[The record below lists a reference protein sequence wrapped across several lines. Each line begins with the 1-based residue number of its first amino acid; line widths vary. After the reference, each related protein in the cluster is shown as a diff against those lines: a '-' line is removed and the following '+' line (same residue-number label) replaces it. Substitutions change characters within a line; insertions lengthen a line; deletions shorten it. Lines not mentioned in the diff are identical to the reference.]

1 MSIAIKK
8 DTHNWRA
15 RLQSEKKE
23 RTKPNTS
30 RYPRCRFMREAHRLT
45 TIADAIHQAHEVYVE
60 AMLQKQLRAPLSDRE
75 QALMQESQE
84 WLNEHKNTCPHVDSS
99 QEGMAQ

>member
-1 MSIAIKK
+1 MSIAFKK

-30 RYPRCRFMREAHRLT
+30 RSPRCRFMREAHRLT
-45 TIADAIHQAHEVYVE
+45 TIADAIHQAHEAYVR
-60 AMLQKQLRAPLSDRE
+60 AMLQKQLRTPLSERE
-75 QALMQESQE
+75 QALLQESQE
-84 WLNEHKNTCPHVDSS
+84 WLKHHEKTCPRVDSS
-99 QEGMAQ
+99 AETGG